1 MVQVAKLPMGG
12 TDPSDRNVAQGD
24 ADKAAYAGSVA
35 ANQNAANDVAR
46 RLNPF
51 DGLLHNDDGTV
62 VDPATGQQVQE
73 QSGFVRRV
81 YNN

>member
-24 ADKAAYAGSVA
+24 ADKAAYAGAVA
-35 ANQNAANDVAR
+35 AKAGAEQDYAR
-46 RLNPF
+46 RVNPF

-62 VDPATGQQVQE
+62 VEPATGQQVQE